1 MGTRAWLAGVA
12 GGIVGVAASSAA
24 VAGIVR
30 SRRPSPEDP
39 YADEPLGALPP
50 DRVST
55 VAADDGIPLSVEE
68 IDAPDGLEPELTV
81 VFVHGFALSRRCWH
95 FQRKALGELTD
106 PPVRQVLY
114 DQRSHGRSGRGPA
127 DSARISQLA
136 RDLDAVLRV
145 VVPTGPI
152 VLAGHSMGG
161 MTIMELARIHPELFA
176 DRVRGVAFIA
186 TSAGEIGRAGL
197 PRPALSRYN
206 PVTRGVGRLAGWQPE
221 FVELVRTA
229 GDAVTRKFTRR
240 LSFGSNDVS
249 PSLVD
254 FMMEMLAVTPVSV
267 LTQFLRTLG
276 SHNRY
281 AALAGLKHCRVLVLS
296 GDEDRMLPFEHAE
309 RIAAELPD
317 AELVRVA
324 GAGHMVM
331 LGDSDIA
338 NASLIGLLQSC
349 VDKRKTRWWG
359 KTS

>member
-1 MGTRAWLAGVA
+1 
-12 GGIVGVAASSAA
+12 VAASSAA
-24 VAGIVR
+24 VAGVVR
-30 SRRPSPEDP
+30 SRRTPTDDP
-39 YADEPLGALPP
+39 YADEPLGELRP
-50 DRVST
+50 DHVCT
-55 VAADDGIPLSVEE
+55 VAADDGVPLSVEE
-68 IDAPDGLEPELTV
+68 IDAPFGMDPELTV
-81 VFVHGFALSRRCWH
+81 VYVHGFALSRRCWH
-95 FQRKALGELTD
+95 FQRKALGELTE

-114 DQRSHGRSGRGPA
+114 DQRGHGRSGRGPA
-127 DSARISQLA
+127 ESARISQLA
-136 RDLDAVLRV
+136 RDLDAVLRT
-145 VVPTGPI
+145 VVPTGPV
-152 VLAGHSMGG
+152 VLVGHSMGG
-161 MTIMELARIHPELFA
+161 MMIMELARIRPELFA
-176 DRVRGVAFIA
+176 DRIRGVAFIS
-186 TSAGEIGRAGL
+186 TSAGEIGRKGL

-229 GDAVTRKFTRR
+229 GDTVTRKFTRR

-249 PSLVD
+249 PSLID

-281 AALAGLKHCRVLVLS
+281 AALAGLKYCRVLVLS

-317 AELVRVA
+317 AELVRAA

-331 LGDSDIA
+331 LGEPDLV
-338 NASLIGLLQSC
+338 NAQLARLLQSC
-349 VDKRKTRWWG
+349 RDKRKTRRWG